1 MALMHY
7 KSFRRESITSIHKRL
22 SKKCYPERTFLLGFK
37 MSLVLFEIHDH
48 VAILTLNNP
57 RKRNMLSLEVCSEIR
72 SYVAQAEGDGR
83 VKALIITGRGPS
95 FCAGGQLSDIQP
107 DKETLEGIYSG
118 FLSIAQCMIP
128 TIAAV
133 NGPAVG
139 AGFNMALGCDVRIV
153 SKKALFEPRFFGLGL
168 HPGGGA
174 TWMTRQLTGWDAAAS
189 MLLFSQSISGELA
202 VEKGLAWKCVD
213 EFDLLDE
220 AIAFTSN
227 IRNVP
232 KEILLRTKKTLRAAD
247 MSKSHNSILDIE
259 TEQQLWSI
267 KQPYARDAISN
278 MIKKISSTPES
289 TTN

>member
-1 MALMHY
+1 
-7 KSFRRESITSIHKRL
+7 
-22 SKKCYPERTFLLGFK
+22 

-72 SYVAQAEGDGR
+72 SCVAEAEGDGR
-83 VKALIITGRGPS
+83 VKALIITGKGPS
-95 FCAGGQLSDIQP
+95 FCAGGQLADIQP
-107 DKETLEGIYSG
+107 DRNTLKGIYSG
-118 FLSIAQCMIP
+118 FLSVAQCMIP

-139 AGFNMALGCDVRIV
+139 AGFNMAVGCDVRIV

-213 EFDLLDE
+213 ECDLLDE

-232 KEILLRTKKTLRAAD
+232 KDILLRTKKTLRAAD
-247 MSKSHNSILDIE
+247 MGKSHNSILDIE

-267 KQPYARDAISN
+267 KQPYARDAISK
-278 MIKKISSTPES
+278 MIKNISSHPES